1 MPCAPFAVTPCSSS
15 RPVSTTEG
23 ATITTEA
30 GDDVDI
36 EVSNDVNEGVILEVC
51 AAAPIAPVKVGDD
64 AGDDVD
70 IPTKALEID
79 GAAIAASGVSQEGD
93 CPPAVADSICEIIGM
108 LCGNLGPLAPPA
120 IADSFC
126 GTVGVV
132 GAICD

>member
-1 MPCAPFAVTPCSSS
+1 MSCAPFAVTPCSSS

-93 CPPAVADSICEIIGM
+93 CPPAVADSICDIIGM
-108 LCGNLGPLAPPA
+108 LGGNLCTFTPPA
-120 IADSFC
+120 VADSLLC
-126 GTVGVV
+126 VGGAV